1 MPTTTL
7 NAIREHG
14 PCADGWKK
22 LLAHLGKTGA
32 DDEPLSLLT
41 ILDSNGLDDA
51 LWCLRAMPEH
61 NKHWRLY
68 AVWCARQV
76 QHLMTDA
83 RSVAALDVAERH
95 AHGTASD
102 QELADAWDAA
112 WDAARAAPRTAA
124 RDTAQAAARDAAKAA
139 AVDAAMDVAGVA
151 ARAAARAAAMVAA
164 MVAARDV
171 AWDAQAARLRT
182 VCAQIG
188 AARTQAPKGQTP

>member
-1 MPTTTL
+1 MSTTTL

-22 LLAHLGKTGA
+22 LLNHLGKTGA

-95 AHGTASD
+95 AHGTASN
-102 QELADAWDAA
+102 QELAAA
-112 WDAARAAPRTAA
+112 W
-124 RDTAQAAARDAAKAA
+124 AAARDAAWGAA
-139 AVDAAMDVAGVA
+139 W
-151 ARAAARAAAMVAA
+151 AAARGAAWAAAGDAA
-164 MVAARDV
+164 WGAAWEAARDAAWGAAGDAAGDAAWGA
-171 AWDAQAARLRT
+171 AWDAAGDAQTARLRE
-182 VCAQIG
+182 VCAQID
-188 AARTQAPKGQTP
+188 ALQLEAS